1 MALTRRTFIGGMA
14 AVLGGAGVGTG
25 MAGCSSTMESSST
38 PQKTPGGPLALW
50 CWPGGLG
57 KTVLDDT
64 IAHFPD
70 SKIKYSEVGGDFKQ
84 KLVTT
89 FNGGTGIPDITGIKG
104 EDIASMLPQANRF
117 VDLKTVGADSIL
129 GDYLEWKV
137 KQATTLD
144 GKVLGIPI
152 DIGPTAMYYREDVFA
167 KGGLPTDPAKVAAE
181 MGTWDD
187 FLAAG
192 VELKKANPKALIV
205 SDATDLYD
213 IVIGQSADRYIDK
226 DNKFIGDGD
235 HIRRA
240 WDIVVKAM
248 TTKVDG
254 KTPGGSPD
262 WNAGLDQGTV
272 PALIGAAWLALDIK
286 SASKTSKGKWRVAA
300 TPGGPANFGGS
311 FLTITKNAAD
321 PAQAFEV
328 IKYMLSAD
336 NQAKAFADAQIF
348 PATPAAYEMAQ
359 LKAADPFFGGQV
371 PIEVFGPAAKNIP
384 IAYEAPADSAVAAP
398 FKDELKSVQTG
409 AKSSDAGWAAAVT
422 KAKAIAKRQG
432 VQ

>member
-1 MALTRRTFIGGMA
+1 MELTRRSFVRA
-14 AVLGGAGVGTG
+14 G
-25 MAGCSSTMESSST
+25 MAGLTGTAFGSALGCSSSMEPT
-38 PQKTPGGPLALW
+38 AEPKKNPTGPMALW

-57 KTVLDDT
+57 KSVLDET
-64 IAHFPD
+64 IKKFPEQQ
-70 SKIKYSEVGGDFKQ
+70 IKYSEVGGDFKQ
-84 KLVTT
+84 KLIAT

-152 DIGPTAMYYREDVFA
+152 DIGPTALFYREDVFGA
-167 KGGLPTDPAKVAAE
+167 AGLPTDPAKVAAE
-181 MGTWDD
+181 LSSWDE

-192 VELKKANPKALIV
+192 LELRAKNPKAPIV
-205 SDATDLYD
+205 SDAFDLFG
-213 IVIGQSADRYIDK
+213 IITGQGTERYVDK

-235 HIRRA
+235 HIKRA
-240 WDIVVKAM
+240 WDTVVKAI

-254 KTPGGSPD
+254 KTLGGSPD

-272 PALIGAAWLALDIK
+272 PAVVGAAWVALDIK
-286 SASKTSKGKWRVAA
+286 AACKTSKGKWRLAA
-300 TPGGPANFGGS
+300 TPDGPANFGGS
-311 FLTITKNAAD
+311 FLTITKNTAD
-321 PAQAFEV
+321 PAKAFEV
-328 IKYMLSAD
+328 IKHMLSPD

-348 PATPAAYEMAQ
+348 PATPKSYEMPQ

-371 PIEVFGPAAKNIP
+371 PIDVFGPAAKDIP
-384 IAYEAPADSAVAAP
+384 VAYEAPADSAVKVA
-398 FKDELKSVQTG
+398 FEEELKTVQTG
-409 AKSSDAGWAAAVT
+409 KKTPDAGWKDAVSR
-422 KAKAIAKRQG
+422 AKQIAKRQG

>member
-1 MALTRRTFIGGMA
+1 MELSRRSLLAGGFALVGGTM
-14 AVLGGAGVGTG
+14 V
-25 MAGCSSTMESSST
+25 GCSSGMDTSA
-38 PQKTPGGPLALW
+38 PAKTNVATTLVLW

-57 KTVLDDT
+57 KSVLDET
-64 IAHFPD
+64 ITHFPD
-70 SKIKYSEVGGDFKQ
+70 PTIKYSEIGGDFKQ
-84 KLVTT
+84 KLITT

-117 VDLKTVGADSIL
+117 VDLKTVGADAIL

-152 DIGPTAMYYREDVFA
+152 DIGPTALYYREDVFT
-167 KGGLPTDPAKVAAE
+167 KGGLPGDPAKVAAE
-181 MGTWDD
+181 LSTWDD
-187 FLAAG
+187 FIAAG
-192 VELKKANPKALIV
+192 VELRKANPKAPIV
-205 SDATDLYD
+205 SDATDFYD
-213 IVIGQSADRYIDK
+213 IIIGQNPTRYIDK
-226 DNKFIGDGD
+226 DNKFIGDQD
-235 HIRRA
+235 HIRKA
-240 WDIVVKAM
+240 WDICVKMM
-248 TTKVDG
+248 TSKVDG

-272 PALIGAAWLALDIK
+272 PALVGAAWVALDVK
-286 SASKTSKGKWRVAA
+286 AACKTSVGKWRLAP
-300 TPGGPANFGGS
+300 TPSGPANFGGS

-321 PAQAFEV
+321 PAKAFEV
-328 IKYMLSAD
+328 IKYMLNAD

-348 PATPAAYEMAQ
+348 PATPAAYDKPQ

-384 IAYEAPADSAVAAP
+384 VAYEAPADSAVAQP
-398 FKDELKSVQTG
+398 FKDELKSVQSG
-409 AKSSDAGWAAAVT
+409 AKASDAAWSSAVS